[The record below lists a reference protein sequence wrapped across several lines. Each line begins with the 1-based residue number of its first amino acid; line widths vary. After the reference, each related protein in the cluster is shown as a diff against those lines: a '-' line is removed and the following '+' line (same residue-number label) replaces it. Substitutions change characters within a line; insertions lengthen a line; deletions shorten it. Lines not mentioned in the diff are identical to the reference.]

1 MALPQTSYSDRLR
14 PAVAGMIANSRPKD
28 TISRI
33 VAPAGGL
40 AFGVPA
46 FQGAAANQVTSTFA
60 LDGFVGITI
69 RDVTLART
77 IADATSID
85 KYKQGENCGVL
96 REGVIWVQASVAV
109 DPNDPIYITPA
120 SAFTNVANSGANA
133 GPFGRWD
140 SATAGAGLARAELVK
155 K

>member
-14 PAVAGMIANSRPKD
+14 PAVVGMIANSRPKD

-33 VAPAGGL
+33 VQPAGGIG
-40 AFGVPA
+40 FGVAA
-46 FQGAAANQVTSTFA
+46 FQGAAANQITTTFA
-60 LDGFVGITI
+60 LGGFVGITI

-77 IADATSID
+77 VGDVASID
-85 KYKQGENCGVL
+85 KYMQGENAGVL

-109 DPNDPIYITPA
+109 NPNDPIYVTPA
-120 SAFTNVANSGANA
+120 GAFTNVAAGGANA